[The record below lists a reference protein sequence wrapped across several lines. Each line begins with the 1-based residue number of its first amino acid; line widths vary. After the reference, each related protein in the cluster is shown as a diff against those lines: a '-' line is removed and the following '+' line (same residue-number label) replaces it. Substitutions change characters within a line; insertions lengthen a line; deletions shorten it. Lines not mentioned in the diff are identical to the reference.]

1 MCVLMCVTISMTDT
15 MPCPQIQCSICSFDV
30 HGVSIGLCVCIV
42 HDVCASYAKIN
53 IAHSTRTCTRLSV
66 AIIRPSALHCLSPPL
81 VEAHR

>member
-42 HDVCASYAKIN
+42 HDVCV
-53 IAHSTRTCTRLSV
+53 HSVVCCYNQ
-66 AIIRPSALHCLSPPL
+66 AISSALSFTPTCRGTSVMP
-81 VEAHR
+81 